1 MSKEVLGTG
10 LDGLVGSRVVELN
23 PQYEFINLTYPQADI
38 TKKETLEDYFLDSTA
53 DTLIHFAAFTDTK
66 SAWEQKF
73 DTNSPCF
80 KVNVDGTKNITEL
93 CQKYNKHLIHIST
106 DYVFNGQKNTPY
118 NENDPVNAIEWYGQT
133 KAMAEKIALDAGATV
148 IRISFPYRK
157 DFSPKIDFIRGYINK
172 LQSRQPLNLF
182 TDQIITPTFIDDIAL
197 ALNTIIQQK
206 PVGIFHIVG
215 SSSHSPYEVAQE
227 VARIFNF
234 DSSLINPSSLEKF
247 LIDNP
252 FSRPFGKNQA
262 LNNQKIKD
270 KFGISMR
277 TLTNGLEAIK

>member
-23 PQYEFINLTYPQADI
+23 PQYKFINLTYPQADI

-93 CQKYNKHLIHIST
+93 CHKYNKHLIHIST

-270 KFGISMR
+270 EFGISMR
-277 TLTNGLEAIK
+277 TLTDGLEAIK

>member
-23 PQYEFINLTYPQADI
+23 PQYKFINLTYPQADI

-106 DYVFNGQKNTPY
+106 DYVFNGQKNSPY

-270 KFGISMR
+270 EFGISMR
-277 TLTNGLEAIK
+277 TLTDGLEAIK